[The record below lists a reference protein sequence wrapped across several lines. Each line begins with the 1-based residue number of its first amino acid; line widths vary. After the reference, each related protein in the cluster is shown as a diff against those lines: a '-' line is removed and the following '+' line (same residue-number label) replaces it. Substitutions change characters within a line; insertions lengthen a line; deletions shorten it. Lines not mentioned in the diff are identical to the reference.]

1 MAKKAFMVCCGLL
14 LLIRQLPTFAQTGTG
29 LLATYYNGTDFQTKV
44 ASRTDPTVNFSWGN
58 GAPFSG
64 VNTDSFSVRWEGQ
77 IQPLYNET
85 YTFYLSSDNGRR
97 VWINDQLIIDQWI
110 NNWDITYSGQITL
123 KANQKYDIR
132 IEYFEAVGGAN
143 IKFEWSSPSQTRQIV
158 PQSQLFFATQYG
170 SGLSADY
177 YNGLNFENKI
187 LTRTDATINFD
198 WVRTAPGTGIHADTF
213 SIRWTGYI
221 LPRYS
226 ENYTFYINSDNGRR
240 VWINGVLIIDQW
252 IDNWGI
258 TYSGQIT
265 LNANQLY
272 EIKVEYFESYG
283 DAFAKLEWASSS
295 QAREIVPQSQLFP
308 INVTAPWQMKQA
320 KLMTSYASQ
329 VSPTNALPEYP
340 RPQLQRPDW
349 LNLNGVW
356 QYKKGTAGE
365 ALPTGNL
372 PLSIL
377 VPYPVE
383 SALSGIMEH
392 SSRLWYKRKFTVPAN
407 WSSKKILLNFGAVD
421 WETEVFVN
429 NQSVGTHR
437 GGYDAFSYDITP
449 YLNPSGTQ
457 TLTVRVYDP
466 TDETGDGYQPIGKQ
480 TVTPGGIFY
489 TATSGIWQT
498 VWLEPV
504 NNSASISDIKITP
517 DVDNSQLKLIVNV
530 NGSTSGLTVTAK
542 AKNGTTVTGAIT
554 GGPNTTLT
562 ISIPGAHLWSPADP
576 FLYDLSVTLNSGTT
590 VLDSIGSY
598 FGMRKVSLGSS
609 DGFRKIFL
617 NNQPLF
623 LKGPLD
629 QGFWPDG
636 IYTAPT
642 DEALKNDLLNTKNLG
657 FNMTRKHIKVEPAR
671 WFYWADKLGLVVL
684 QDMPS
689 LRAYQNPSADAP
701 PIFQNELTQ
710 LINKSYNYP
719 SICMWIVFNE
729 GWGQHNT
736 EALTQ
741 YVMGMDPSRLVNA
754 ASGWTHY
761 NVGHLWDTHAYPNPG
776 YEVNSTKAVICG
788 EYGGVGLSVAGH
800 VYPDSPENE
809 FSYFRAFSGEE
820 VLYEFKKYA
829 YYLDDYG
836 KTHGMCGAVYTELA
850 DQEGEING
858 FYTYDRK
865 ILKVDQA
872 GMAAANAIPGQRLT
886 YTTILATSAITAQTW
901 KYTTTAPAGNWYA
914 ETFSDVAWPL
924 GGAPF
929 GTLAPSNT
937 SWTSTDIWL
946 RKTFNPGNLSAAQIK
961 NLVFKMFHD
970 EETEVYI
977 NGIYAGKTRQFVTE
991 YVHVPLFDAALNA
1004 IRPNAN
1010 NTIAVHCKQTS
1021 GGQKIDVGIDLV
1033 GTLTLA
1039 PVAAKAEDPASETFV
1054 LYPNPAD
1061 KQLNIRSAQPVSG
1074 IIRILNMAGKQVMM
1088 IKASSQTIDISK
1100 LPAGVYTLQ
1109 YMHDSKVE
1117 TRQFVK

>member
-1 MAKKAFMVCCGLL
+1 MAKHAFTLCCSFM
-14 LLIRQLPTFAQTGTG
+14 LLICQLHVSAQSGTG
-29 LLATYYNGTDFQTKV
+29 LLATYYNGMDFQTKV
-44 ASRTDPTVNFSWGN
+44 ASRTDATVNFSWGT
-58 GAPFSG
+58 GSPLPG
-64 VNTDSFSVRWEGQ
+64 VNADSFSARWEGQ

-85 YTFYLSSDNGRR
+85 YTFYITSDNGRR
-97 VWINDQLIIDQWI
+97 IWINDQLVVDKWV
-110 NNWDITYSGQITL
+110 NDWDITYSGQIAL

-132 IEYFEAVGGAN
+132 IEYFEAYGGAN
-143 IKFEWSSPSQTRQIV
+143 IKLEWSSPSQVKQVV
-158 PQSQLFFATQYG
+158 PASQLYFSTTYG
-170 SGLSADY
+170 SGLSVDY
-177 YNGLNFENKI
+177 YNGLNFENKV
-187 LTRTDATINFD
+187 LSRTDAAVNFD
-198 WVRTAPGTGIHADTF
+198 WGYGSPGNGVHVDTF
-213 SIRWTGYI
+213 SARWTGYI
-221 LPRYS
+221 LPRYT
-226 ENYTFYINSDNGRR
+226 ENYTFYITSDNGRR
-240 VWINGVLIIDQW
+240 VWINNVLIVDKW
-252 IDNWGI
+252 LNDFNV

-272 EIKVEYFESYG
+272 EIKVEYFDDYG
-283 DAFAKLEWASSS
+283 GANIKLEWASTS
-295 QAREIVPQSQLFP
+295 QAREVVPQSQLFP
-308 INVTAPWQMKQA
+308 QNVTTPWQMKQA
-320 KLMTSYASQ
+320 KLMTNYASQ

-365 ALPTGNL
+365 ALPTSNL

-383 SALSGIMEH
+383 SALSGVMEH
-392 SSRLWYKRKFTVPAN
+392 SNRLWYKRKFTLPAS
-407 WSSKKILLNFGAVD
+407 WSGKKIMLNFGAVD

-429 NQSVGTHR
+429 NQSVGSHQ
-437 GGYDAFSYDITP
+437 GGYDAFSFNITP

-457 TLTVRVYDP
+457 TITVRVYDP
-466 TDETGDGYQPIGKQ
+466 TDEAANGYQPIGKQ

-489 TATSGIWQT
+489 TPTSGIWQT

-504 NNSASISDIKITP
+504 NNTATISDIKITP
-517 DVDNSQLKLIVNV
+517 DVDASQLKLTVNV
-530 NGSTSGLTVTAK
+530 SGNTSGLTVTAT
-542 AKNGTTVTGAIT
+542 AKNGTVVTGMVIGNA
-554 GGPNTTLT
+554 NTTLT
-562 ISIPGAHLWSPADP
+562 INIPGAHLWSPTDP
-576 FLYDLSVTLNSGTT
+576 FLYDLVITLNSGAS
-590 VLDSIGSY
+590 VLDSVNSY

-609 DGFRKIFL
+609 DGFNKIFL

-671 WFYWADKLGLVVL
+671 WFYWADKLGIIVL

-689 LRAYQNPSADAP
+689 LRAFVDPSDAGKL
-701 PIFQNELTQ
+701 IFKNELTQ
-710 LINKSYNYP
+710 LINKCYNYP

-729 GWGQHNT
+729 GWGQHDT

-741 YVMGMDPSRLVNA
+741 YAMSLDPGRLVNA
-754 ASGWTHY
+754 ASGWNHY
-761 NVGHLWDTHAYPNPG
+761 NVGHIWDTHAYPNPG
-776 YEVNSTKAVICG
+776 YEANASKIVMCG
-788 EYGGVGLSVAGH
+788 EYGGVGLTIPGH
-800 VYPDSPENE
+800 TYTNNE
-809 FSYFRAFSGEE
+809 FYYFRAYSGEE

-829 YYLDDYG
+829 YYLSDFE
-836 KTHGMCGAVYTELA
+836 KTHGMSASVYTELA

-865 ILKVDQA
+865 VLKVDQQL
-872 GMAAANAIPGQRLT
+872 MAAANAIPGSKPT
-886 YTTILATSAITAQTW
+886 YTTILPVSQSW
-901 KYTTTAPAGNWYA
+901 KYTTTAPASNWYA
-914 ETFSDVAWPL
+914 EPYSDAAWST
-924 GGAPF
+924 GTAPF
-929 GTLAPSNT
+929 GTLAPYGT
-937 SWTSTDIWL
+937 SWTSNDIWL
-946 RKTFNPGNLSAAQIK
+946 RKTFNPGNLTATQIK

-1010 NTIAVHCKQTS
+1010 NVIAVHCNQTA
-1021 GGQKIDVGIDLV
+1021 GGQKIDVGMDLV

-1039 PVAAKAEDPASETFV
+1039 TVAVKNPLVNETFA
-1054 LYPNPAD
+1054 LYPNPVD
-1061 KQLNIRSAQPVSG
+1061 KQLHIQSSKPVTGG
-1074 IIRILNMAGKQVMM
+1074 IIRIFDMAGLQVMM
-1088 IKASSQTIDISK
+1088 LKATSQTIDVSK
-1100 LPAGVYTLQ
+1100 LPSGVYTLQ
-1109 YMHDSKVE
+1109 FMQGDKNV
-1117 TRQFVK
+1117 TREFVK